1 MTFVHFRAI
10 TRRVKK
16 NHEDVVLNQQRKQHL
31 LGLLKA
37 DGRIVATET
46 ANALGVSEDTIRR
59 DLRELA
65 AEGLLLRVHGGALPA
80 SRAVENLASRRTI
93 SMPEK
98 KALARAAAGLIKP
111 DQVVFLDGGTTT
123 LELVGH
129 IDRDLRLL
137 VVTHSPT
144 IAAELVDHRA
154 EVQLIGGRLFKHS
167 MVSVGAAAAEAI
179 RQIRADVYFMGV
191 TGIHAEYG
199 LSTGD
204 AEEAVIKRTIAGCAA
219 EVVVMA
225 STEKI
230 GAASPFLI
238 APAASVTHLLVPET
252 TPPQALKPFR
262 KLGLEVTC
270 VALNGRM

>member
-1 MTFVHFRAI
+1 MLT
-10 TRRVKK
+10 
-16 NHEDVVLNQQRKQHL
+16 QQRKHHL
-31 LGLLKA
+31 LGVLKTE
-37 DGRIVATET
+37 GRIVAKER
-46 ANALGVSEDTIRR
+46 AVALGVSEDTVRR

-65 AEGLLLRVHGGALPA
+65 ADGLLLRVHGGALPA
-80 SRAVENLASRRTI
+80 SRAVEDLTSRRTI

-98 KALARAAAGLIKP
+98 TGLARAAVGLIQSG
-111 DQVVFLDGGTTT
+111 QVVFLDGGTTT
-123 LELVGH
+123 LELARR
-129 IDRDLRLL
+129 IDRDLR
-137 VVTHSPT
+137 VMIVTHSPM

-179 RQIRADVYFMGV
+179 RSIRADAYFMGV

-204 AEEAVIKRTIAGCAA
+204 AEEAVIKRTIAEASA
-219 EVVVMA
+219 ELIVMA

-238 APAASVTHLLVPET
+238 LPARSVTHLLVPKSAS
-252 TPPQALKPFR
+252 PQSLRPFR
-262 KLGLEVTC
+262 KLGLEITRVSISS
-270 VALNGRM
+270 

>member
-1 MTFVHFRAI
+1 
-10 TRRVKK
+10 
-16 NHEDVVLNQQRKQHL
+16 VLNQQRKQHL
-31 LGLLKA
+31 LGILQA
-37 DGRIVATET
+37 DGRIIATET
-46 ANALGVSEDTIRR
+46 ATALGVSEDTIRR

-80 SRAVENLASRRTI
+80 SRAVQNLASRQKI
-93 SMPEK
+93 AMPEK
-98 KALARAAAGLIKP
+98 AAIARAASELIKP
-111 DQVVFLDGGTTT
+111 DQVVFLDGGTTS
-123 LELVGH
+123 LELVRH
-129 IDRDLRLL
+129 MDRDLRVS

-179 RQIRADVYFMGV
+179 RHIRADLYFMGV

-204 AEEAVIKRTIAGCAA
+204 AEEAVIKRTIAQSSG

-225 STEKI
+225 SSEKI

-238 APAASVTHLLVPET
+238 MPVASVAHLVVPDNV
-252 TPPQALKPFR
+252 PPQALKPFR
-262 KLGLEVTC
+262 TLGLEITSVP
-270 VALNGRM
+270 VKA

>member
-10 TRRVKK
+10 AGRVKK
-16 NHEDVVLNQQRKQHL
+16 NHEDTVLTHERKQHL
-31 LGLLKA
+31 LGILKTE
-37 DGRIVATET
+37 GRIVAAES
-46 ANALGVSEDTIRR
+46 AISLGVSEDTIRR

-65 AEGLLLRVHGGALPA
+65 AEGLLLRVHGGALPT
-80 SRAVENLASRRTI
+80 STAVQNLASRRTI

-98 KALARAAAGLIKP
+98 AALARAAAGLIKP

-129 IDRDLRLL
+129 IDRDLRVL

-179 RQIRADVYFMGV
+179 RRIRADLYFMGV
-191 TGIHAEYG
+191 TGVHAEYG

-204 AEEAVIKRTIAGCAA
+204 SEEAVIKRTIAESSA

-225 STEKI
+225 STEKV

-238 APAASVTHLLVPET
+238 IPASEVTHLFVPEST
-252 TPPQALKPFR
+252 SPQALKPFR
-262 KLGLEVTC
+262 KLGLEITC
-270 VALNGRM
+270 VPLR

>member
-1 MTFVHFRAI
+1 M
-10 TRRVKK
+10 
-16 NHEDVVLNQQRKQHL
+16 LNQQRKQHL
-31 LGLLKA
+31 LGILKTE
-37 DGRIVATET
+37 GRILASES
-46 ANALGVSEDTIRR
+46 AISLGVSEDTIRR

-65 AEGLLLRVHGGALPA
+65 AEGLLLRVHGGALP
-80 SRAVENLASRRTI
+80 SSQAVQNLASRRAI

-98 KALARAAAGLIKP
+98 TALARVAVELIKP
-111 DQVVFLDGGTTT
+111 DQVIFLDGGTTT
-123 LELVGH
+123 LELVRH
-129 IDRDLRLL
+129 IDRNLRALI
-137 VVTHSPT
+137 VTHSPM

-154 EVQLIGGRLFKHS
+154 EVQLVGGRLFKHS

-179 RQIRADVYFMGV
+179 RHIRADIYFMGV
-191 TGIHAEYG
+191 TGIHADYG

-204 AEEAVIKRTIAGCAA
+204 SEEAVIKRTIAESSA

-238 APAASVTHLLVPET
+238 MPAASVAHLFAPES

-262 KLGLEVTC
+262 KLGLEVTR
-270 VALNGRM
+270 VPLR